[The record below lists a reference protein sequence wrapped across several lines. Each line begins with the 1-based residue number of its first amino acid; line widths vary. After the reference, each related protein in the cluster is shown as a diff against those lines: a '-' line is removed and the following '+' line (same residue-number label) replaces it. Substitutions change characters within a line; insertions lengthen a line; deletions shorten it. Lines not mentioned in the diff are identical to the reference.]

1 MKRISKKVIPKK
13 VSHLSSINFI
23 IDNFLEDYYWKNFI
37 EIKDM
42 LIKELDKHTA
52 IAV

>member
-37 EIKDM
+37 EIKAM
-42 LIKELDKHTA
+42 LIREIDKQTSIA
-52 IAV
+52 I

>member
-37 EIKDM
+37 EIKNM
-42 LIKELDKHTA
+42 LIREIDKQTSIA
-52 IAV
+52 I

>member
-23 IDNFLEDYYWKNFI
+23 IDNFLEEYYWKNFR

-42 LIKELDKHTA
+42 LIREIDKQTS
-52 IAV
+52 ISV

>member
-42 LIKELDKHTA
+42 LIREIDKQTSIA
-52 IAV
+52 I

>member
-13 VSHLSSINFI
+13 VSRLSSINFI

-37 EIKDM
+37 EIKDL
-42 LIKELDKHTA
+42 LIKEMDEYAA